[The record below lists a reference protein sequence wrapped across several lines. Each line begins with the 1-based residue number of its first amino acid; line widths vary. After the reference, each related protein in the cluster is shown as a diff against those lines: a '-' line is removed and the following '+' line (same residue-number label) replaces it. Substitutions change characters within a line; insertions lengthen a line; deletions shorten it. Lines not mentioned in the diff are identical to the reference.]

1 MHVKFYDVGA
11 QYRQIKKEIDEAIA
25 EVLENASFYDS
36 PSVSAF
42 EAAFAQ
48 CHQTTHCIAVN
59 SGTSALHATLMALE
73 IGFGDEVLVP
83 VNTFFATAEAVSLTG
98 ATPVFVDCNAEDYGI
113 DPKHLARHVTART
126 KALIVVHM
134 YGQAVQL
141 AASKAFSEQHGLHL
155 IEDCAHA
162 HLATYDHIPVGTFG
176 IASCFSFFPGKNLG
190 AYGEGGAILTSD
202 ERLAEELIK
211 IRQHG
216 AIQKYHHDRIGHN
229 YRMEGIQ
236 AAILNVKLRYIMQ
249 WTAIRQ
255 ERAALYHKLL
265 RDCLQLTLPQTADT
279 NQHVYHLFV
288 ILCQDRDTLRSFLG
302 KKGIE
307 TGLHYP
313 IPLHLQ
319 KAYASLGYQIGDFP
333 VAERLSKEMLSLPI
347 SEQLSEEEVR
357 YIANCIQEF
366 YAQNPHDIKP

>member
-11 QYRQIKKEIDEAIA
+11 QYKQIKREVDEAIG
-25 EVLENASFYDS
+25 EVLENASFYDG

-48 CHQTTHCIAVN
+48 CHQASHCIAVN
-59 SGTSALHATLMALE
+59 SGTSALHATLLALE
-73 IGFGDEVLVP
+73 IGLGDEVLVP

-98 ATPVFVDCNAEDYGI
+98 ATPVFVDCNADDYGI
-113 DPKHLARHVTART
+113 DPKHLEKHITART

-134 YGQAVQL
+134 YGQAAQL

-162 HLATYDHIPVGTFG
+162 HLATYDHVPVGTFG

-216 AIQKYHHDRIGHN
+216 ANQKYHHERIGHN

-236 AAILNVKLRYIMQ
+236 AAILNVKLRYIEQ
-249 WTAIRQ
+249 WTTIRQ
-255 ERAALYHKLL
+255 ERAALYHHLL
-265 RDCLQLTLPQTADT
+265 KECPGLVLPKTVDN

-288 ILCQDRDTLRSFLG
+288 ILCKNRNTLKDFLE

-319 KAYASLGYQIGDFP
+319 KAYASLGYKHGSFP
-333 VAERLSKEMLSLPI
+333 IAERLSEEMLSLPI
-347 SEQLSEEEVR
+347 SEQLSEAEVQYVVR
-357 YIANCIQEF
+357 CIQEF
-366 YAQNPHDIKP
+366 YTQKLT